1 VRAEDI
7 ADRHVGSI
15 APPGEH
21 VTNSRLTVAGVREA
35 HVARAVPRLVV
46 CNAAH
51 TGADQRVKLVAQETS
66 GIGMNIGPHL
76 DIASSLDAVVPV
88 NHSLIEWLDGTP

>member
-1 VRAEDI
+1 
-7 ADRHVGSI
+7 
-15 APPGEH
+15 
-21 VTNSRLTVAGVREA
+21 
-35 HVARAVPRLVV
+35 
-46 CNAAH
+46 
-51 TGADQRVKLVAQETS
+51 VAQETS